1 MAVETKLVTVSE
13 FVTLPDPPN
22 GRYELRNGEVVLVPP
37 VKHLHTRIQLALLRY
52 LMERLGHVGV
62 VGMEYPFQPT
72 NEYEFRYADVAFVS
86 RERVCSTDDSG
97 YLQGAPDLVVEILS
111 RSNTW
116 LEVEDK
122 RELCLRSG
130 CQSYWIVNPVRQTVQ
145 VTDFDHTVRTYTI
158 DDAVPLATGAS
169 IPVRAI
175 FEK

>member
-37 VKHLHTRIQLALLRY
+37 VELLHTRIQANLVKLLLAQLDA
-52 LMERLGHVGV
+52 EGAVSA
-62 VGMEYPFQPT
+62 EFPFQPT
-72 NEYEFRYADVAFVS
+72 SKYEFRYADVGFVAHPRL
-86 RERVCSTDDSG
+86 REGSDEG
-97 YLQGAPDLVVEILS
+97 YLQGSPDLAIEILS
-111 RSNTW
+111 LSNTW

-145 VTDFDHTVRTYTI
+145 VTDLEHIVRTYTI
-158 DDAVPLATGAS
+158 DDSVPLATGAS